1 MATHADKILDEHY
14 LDSPSIL
21 ESLEELSKRDDV
33 KYTENFTARIEGD
46 FCSSYASHHEWY
58 QDILQALRQSYIE

>member
-33 KYTENFTARIEGD
+33 KYTENFAARMIGD
-46 FCSSYASHHEWY
+46 FESSNASHHEFY
-58 QDILQALRQSYIE
+58 KDILQALRQSYSE